1 MNENPT
7 IWDDLYEWS
16 KLFRSS
22 VRASAPIGDDDLG
35 YFVNVQ
41 GMTPE
46 QLAQWVLSYTD
57 DTEQLALLAAAAI
70 SALVLRDYQD
80 DDEHQEAS

>member
-1 MNENPT
+1 MNDFDTWTVLNT
-7 IWDDLYEWS
+7 LIS
-16 KLFRSS
+16 TFRSS
-22 VRASAPIGDDDLG
+22 VRATAPIGDDDLG

>member
-1 MNENPT
+1 MNNNP
-7 IWDDLYEWS
+7 IWDALHEWS
-16 KLFRSS
+16 KVFRSS

-46 QLAQWVLSYTD
+46 QLAGLILVATD
-57 DTEQLALLAAAAI
+57 DTEQLAMLAAAAI
-70 SALVLRDYQD
+70 SALVLRDYE
-80 DDEHQEAS
+80 DEKEAS

>member
-7 IWDDLYEWS
+7 IWDDLCEWS
-16 KLFRSS
+16 KIFRSS

-46 QLAQWVLSYTD
+46 QLAGLILVATD
-57 DTEQLALLAAAAI
+57 DTEQLAMLAAAAI
-70 SALVLRDYQD
+70 SALVLRDYEQD
-80 DDEHQEAS
+80 QEQAS

>member
-7 IWDDLYEWS
+7 IWDDLCEWS
-16 KLFRSS
+16 KIFRSS

-46 QLAQWVLSYTD
+46 QLAGLILVATD
-57 DTEQLALLAAAAI
+57 DTEQLAMLAAAAI
-70 SALVLRDYQD
+70 SALVLRDY
-80 DDEHQEAS
+80 EQEQEQAS

>member
-7 IWDDLYEWS
+7 IWDDLCEWS
-16 KLFRSS
+16 KIFRSS

-46 QLAQWVLSYTD
+46 QFAGLILVATD
-57 DTEQLALLAAAAI
+57 DTEQLAMLAAAAI
-70 SALVLRDYQD
+70 SALVLRDYEQD
-80 DDEHQEAS
+80 QEQAS

>member
-16 KLFRSS
+16 KIFRSS

-35 YFVNVQ
+35 YFVNVA

-46 QLAQWVLSYTD
+46 QLAGLILADTD

-70 SALVLRDYQD
+70 TALVLRDY
-80 DDEHQEAS
+80 EQEEKAS